1 MIKNKAMQP
10 AVGRL
15 APAPGGVT
23 SITLQEFEEGYAENI
38 DPTTGRDISD
48 VPAHGIEMMT
58 PVMPDRDQGT
68 THQGDMGR
76 LGKY

>member
-1 MIKNKAMQP
+1 MMKNKTAEATMGRP
-10 AVGRL
+10 ASPNGQSV
-15 APAPGGVT
+15 
-23 SITLQEFEEGYAENI
+23 TLQEFEEGYAEQI

-48 VPAHGIEMMT
+48 VPANGIEMMT

-68 THQGDMGR
+68 THEGDMGR

>member
-1 MIKNKAMQP
+1 MKDTTNPTQ
-10 AVGRL
+10 VGN
-15 APAPGGVT
+15 PISEYDQ
-23 SITLQEFEEGYAENI
+23 SITEQI

-48 VPAHGIEMMT
+48 VPTNGIEMMT

-68 THQGDMGR
+68 THEGDMGR